1 MPKRQSIR
9 IDLTLPQRRLLGKWH
24 KGTLS
29 TRYSRRLMIR
39 VDVIMRAA
47 RGQSNY
53 MIAKQLGIS
62 RNTVKLWR
70 YRFAREGMGGLMTR
84 PIPGRPLKYPRS
96 SGENRQLVD
105 GPDGRTPREFEP
117 PSRALVEASVS

>member
-1 MPKRQSIR
+1 MPRRSSIS
-9 IDLTLPQRRLLGKWH
+9 IELTMPQRRLLGKWH

-29 TRYSRRLMIR
+29 TGFSRRFMIR
-39 VDVIMRAA
+39 ADVIMRAA
-47 RGQSNY
+47 RGQTNY

-84 PIPGRPLKYPRS
+84 PIPGRPPKRKDHPHPITETPAAPLAVELHPI
-96 SGENRQLVD
+96 GLAQGQL
-105 GPDGRTPREFEP
+105 
-117 PSRALVEASVS
+117 